1 MLGKFR
7 KYWEVADNQKSFY
20 KHSSLYLHK
29 GSLDET
35 YG

>member
-1 MLGKFR
+1 MLGKIS
-7 KYWEVADNQKSFY
+7 EILGSDDNQKSFY
-20 KHSSLYLHK
+20 KQSSLYLHK